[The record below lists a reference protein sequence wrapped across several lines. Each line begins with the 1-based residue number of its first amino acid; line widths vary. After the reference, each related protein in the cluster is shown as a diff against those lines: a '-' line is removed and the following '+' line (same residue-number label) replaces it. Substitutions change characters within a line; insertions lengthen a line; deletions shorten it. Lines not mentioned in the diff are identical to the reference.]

1 MTLIFSVP
9 NSRSRTFQW
18 LGKKNVRIWPST
30 QFISIFSLFF
40 YFQYNFYS
48 WRKTL
53 LLLLLWLWL
62 SNKVRNEHIIFECLL
77 SELENAKRKPFNIC
91 HTCDVNC
98 THSATHSRILVL
110 KCVARIW
117 SLAIVCRI
125 FKTNKT
131 QPNPATDYC
140 THQALSASLPILIK
154 QFPPTRPPFQQHC
167 TAGPQLSY
175 VRIRTETVN
184 RCTIT

>member
-18 LGKKNVRIWPST
+18 LGKKNVCIWPST
-30 QFISIFSLFF
+30 QFVSIFSLFF
-40 YFQYNFYS
+40 YFQFNFYS

-53 LLLLLWLWL
+53 LLLLWL

-91 HTCDVNC
+91 HTRDVNC
-98 THSATHSRILVL
+98 THSATHSRILVV

-125 FKTNKT
+125 FKSNKT
-131 QPNPATDYC
+131 QPNPAADYC
-140 THQALSASLPILIK
+140 THQALSASLLMK
-154 QFPPTRPPFQQHC
+154 QFTPTWLPFQQHC
-167 TAGPQLSY
+167 TARPHLSY